1 LWLSLVFDVQKGKFL
16 AAEKFALLP
25 AFLKFCPQEA
35 GQSAVLVVFS
45 LFQALRPSLFFSKK
59 FCF

>member
-1 LWLSLVFDVQKGKFL
+1 VFLEQKGKFL